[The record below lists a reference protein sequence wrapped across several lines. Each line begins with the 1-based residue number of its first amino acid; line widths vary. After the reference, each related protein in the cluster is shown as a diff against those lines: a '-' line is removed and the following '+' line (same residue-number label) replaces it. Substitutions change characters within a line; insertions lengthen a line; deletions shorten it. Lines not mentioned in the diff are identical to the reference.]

1 MNKIV
6 NILKS
11 NVNLKDVKKWLN

>member
-1 MNKIV
+1 MKKIV

-11 NVNLKDVKKWLN
+11 NVTLKDVKKWLN